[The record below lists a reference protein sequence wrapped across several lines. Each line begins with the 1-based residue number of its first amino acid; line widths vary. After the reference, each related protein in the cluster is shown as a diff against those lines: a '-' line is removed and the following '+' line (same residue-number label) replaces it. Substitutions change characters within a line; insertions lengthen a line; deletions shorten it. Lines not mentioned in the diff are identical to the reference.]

1 MWKPKYK
8 CGTKQWINRK
18 WRPEAQDGYQ
28 VETGVQVWN
37 EQMKIKDNEQTEHE
51 ELEAQDSNLKEVE
64 ANGGDQADEL
74 LEQRRWRSGV
84 RDGYQVEVEV
94 EQADI

>member
-1 MWKPKYK
+1 MWRPKYK

-51 ELEAQDSNLKEVE
+51 ELEAQDSNQEEVS
-64 ANGGDQADEL
+64 ARGGDQADEL
-74 LEQRRWRSGV
+74 LEQMMNK
-84 RDGYQVEVEV
+84 QKME
-94 EQADI
+94 I

>member
-1 MWKPKYK
+1 M
-8 CGTKQWINRK
+8 
-18 WRPEAQDGYQ
+18 
-28 VETGVQVWN
+28 ETGVQVWN

-51 ELEAQDSNLKEVE
+51 GLEAQDSNQEEVE

-74 LEQRRWRSGV
+74 LEQRRWRYGE

-94 EQADI
+94 EQAYI

>member
-1 MWKPKYK
+1 MERADENLDK
-8 CGTKQWINRK
+8 G
-18 WRPEAQDGYQ
+18 
-28 VETGVQVWN
+28 
-37 EQMKIKDNEQTEHE
+37 NEQTEHE
-51 ELEAQDSNLKEVE
+51 ELEAQDSNQEEVE

>member
-1 MWKPKYK
+1 M
-8 CGTKQWINRK
+8 
-18 WRPEAQDGYQ
+18 
-28 VETGVQVWN
+28 ETGVQVWN

-51 ELEAQDSNLKEVE
+51 ELEAQDSNQEEVE

-74 LEQRRWRSGV
+74 LKQKIWRSGV

>member
-1 MWKPKYK
+1 MWRPKYK

>member
-1 MWKPKYK
+1 MWRPKYK

-37 EQMKIKDNEQTEHE
+37 EQIKDNEQTEHE
-51 ELEAQDSNLKEVE
+51 ELEAQDSNQEEVE

>member
-1 MWKPKYK
+1 MWRPKYK

-51 ELEAQDSNLKEVE
+51 ELEAQDSNQEEVE

-84 RDGYQVEVEV
+84 RDGYQLEVEV

>member
-1 MWKPKYK
+1 MWRPKYK

-51 ELEAQDSNLKEVE
+51 ELEAQDSNQEEVE

>member
-1 MWKPKYK
+1 MERADENPDK
-8 CGTKQWINRK
+8 CS
-18 WRPEAQDGYQ
+18 
-28 VETGVQVWN
+28 
-37 EQMKIKDNEQTEHE
+37 EQTEHE
-51 ELEAQDSNLKEVE
+51 ELEAQDSNQEEVE

-84 RDGYQVEVEV
+84 RDGYQLEVEV